1 MDILGIGGRR
11 SEVMSSMK
19 FVVVQLYFAVIK
31 SLFDIYIYNICYLNS
46 SFKTVFWK
54 NKEIFKYFYIE
65 STYQY
70 NIFELN

>member
-46 SFKTVFWK
+46 SFKTVF
-54 NKEIFKYFYIE
+54 
-65 STYQY
+65 
-70 NIFELN
+70 